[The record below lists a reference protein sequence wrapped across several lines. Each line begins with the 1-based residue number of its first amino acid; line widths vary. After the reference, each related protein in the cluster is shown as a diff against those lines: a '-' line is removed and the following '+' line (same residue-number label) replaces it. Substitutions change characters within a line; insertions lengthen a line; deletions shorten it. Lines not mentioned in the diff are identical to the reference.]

1 MLPKKLWLI
10 FMGAQLWWLLPKP
23 TPEQRYATKCTLIQ
37 FISFIRCSRFVACLL
52 VLTPRICNIIIFGRN
67 WCSGWSSSSV
77 KKRRNFLLPRSFLVK
92 NCFSLLISP
101 PFSSCF
107 TTLKGELFLSLKWQK
122 FWSFKLW
129 TEKFHFCLRQSFL
142 NKIFISSAKLGL
154 FLNTKRSNLW
164 FSVTLAEESVI
175 FTS

>member
-1 MLPKKLWLI
+1 MI
-10 FMGAQLWWLLPKP
+10 TPKP

-37 FISFIRCSRFVACLL
+37 FISFIRCSRFVACWFWPLEFA
-52 VLTPRICNIIIFGRN
+52 T
-67 WCSGWSSSSV
+67 SSFLDV
-77 KKRRNFLLPRSFLVK
+77 IDAQGGHLLPWKRGVIFCCPDPFLVK

-107 TTLKGELFLSLKWQK
+107 TTLKGELFLSLKWLEL
-122 FWSFKLW
+122 WSFKLW

-164 FSVTLAEESVI
+164 FSVTLAKESVI